1 MDVER
6 RTPVPS
12 GQPDDSGIG
21 RYKLA
26 GGPSVEL

>member
-12 GQPDDSGIG
+12 SQPDDSGIG
-21 RYKLA
+21 RYQLV
-26 GGPSVEL
+26 GGPPVEL